1 MAMAEGANAGLEARK
16 IPRADC
22 EIAGKIIDGAR
33 EIDCVIE
40 NLSVTGCGIR
50 TEKPLEISGAFS
62 LSIPQ
67 SDTRLYSVIVWA
79 EGCKYGLKFLH
90 PKSQQEI
97 ELVE

>member
-1 MAMAEGANAGLEARK
+1 MAETTNAGLESRL

-22 EIAGKIIDGAR
+22 EISGKIIDGAR

-50 TEKPLEISGAFS
+50 TDKPLEVSGTFS

-67 SDTRLYSVIVWA
+67 SDTQLYSVIVWSD
-79 EGCKYGLKFLH
+79 GCRCGLKFLH
-90 PKSQQEI
+90 PKSQHQI